1 MVKMT
6 KINSL
11 IIILVVLAVLIG
23 GIFLFNGS
31 SDDTSQV
38 SDNSQSSGAGDAGQ
52 ISPPFIEDNQESGQ
66 ESGQDD
72 TGTASDASETKEFN
86 IVARQWNFNPDTIT
100 VNEGD
105 TVVLNIES
113 IDVTHGFAI
122 SAFGINERLS
132 PGNNV
137 RVEFVA
143 DRKGSFSF
151 FCTVQCGSGHTRM
164 RGTLIVE

>member
-1 MVKMT
+1 MT
-6 KINSL
+6 KTSAL
-11 IIILVVLAVLIG
+11 IISLVIVAVIIG

-31 SDDTSQV
+31 SEDTSQV
-38 SDNSQSSGAGDAGQ
+38 SDNTQNPGALDVSQD
-52 ISPPFIEDNQESGQ
+52 SPPFIGDNQESGQ
-66 ESGQDD
+66 DD
-72 TGTASDASETKEFN
+72 AGTASDASETKEFN

-105 TVVLNIES
+105 IVVLNIES

-132 PGNNV
+132 PGNTV
-137 RVEFVA
+137 RIEFVA

-151 FCTVQCGSGHTRM
+151 FCSVQCGSGHTRM